1 VGHLCEPFKVEMVIR
16 GYSVM
21 PREYAWQKRKNMRIY
36 FERKNKFPEPIITPT
51 TKRITEKH
59 DADISRED
67 ILSKGIVTEEDY
79 CFRKSQEICF
89 KEELKLLQ
97 AWIDFGGY

>member
-1 VGHLCEPFKVEMVIR
+1 L
-16 GYSVM
+16 
-21 PREYAWQKRKNMRIY
+21 
-36 FERKNKFPEPIITPT
+36 ERKNKFPEPIITPT

-79 CFRKSQEICF
+79 CFRKITRDLFQRGTEI
-89 KEELKLLQ
+89 
-97 AWIDFGGY
+97 AASVD